1 MRKTQVAGLAAA
13 LVAAL
18 TLQGCIVVADG
29 DGSYSYS
36 SDDWQKQER
45 ENRKVIA
52 SLDEGATINYIEN
65 RLGTPNFSELWTV
78 DGDKYRVLYYRTH
91 RVDSDGETSKDECT
105 PLVFVNGSLVGT
117 GELAVSRIPAKN

>member
-52 SLDEGATINYIEN
+52 SLDQGATINGIEN
-65 RLGTPNFSELWTV
+65 QLGTPNFSELWTV
-78 DGDKYRVLYYRTH
+78 DGDTYRVLYYRTH
-91 RVDSDGETSKDECT
+91 RTDSDGETTKDECT

-117 GELAVSRIPAKN
+117 GDLAVSRIPAKN

>member
-29 DGSYSYS
+29 DGSYSSS
-36 SDDWQKQER
+36 SDSWQKQER

-52 SLDEGATINYIEN
+52 SLDEGATINGIEN

-78 DGDKYRVLYYRTH
+78 DGDTYRVLYYRTH
-91 RVDSDGETSKDECT
+91 RVESDGETTKDECT

-117 GELAVSRIPAKN
+117 GDLAVSRIPAKN

>member
-29 DGSYSYS
+29 DGSYSSS
-36 SDDWQKQER
+36 SDSWQKQER

-52 SLDEGATINYIEN
+52 SLDEGATINGIEN
-65 RLGTPNFSELWTV
+65 QLGTPNFSELWTV
-78 DGDKYRVLYYRTH
+78 DGDTYRVLYYRTH
-91 RVDSDGETSKDECT
+91 RTASDGETTKDECT

-117 GELAVSRIPAKN
+117 GDLAVSRIPAKN

>member
-52 SLDEGATINYIEN
+52 SLDEGTTISDIEN

-91 RVDSDGETSKDECT
+91 RVDSDGETTKDECT

-117 GELAVSRIPAKN
+117 GDLAVSRIPAKN